1 MGDILEIKTRVC
13 LLADE
18 QRIATHLLKQVDDL
32 QKTQNILGH
41 KNIKTTAIHPP
52 LEGLSASGGFIRLGR
67 IYTHVSN
74 VAKNKIVSPLDNLKL
89 GKKNER

>member
-1 MGDILEIKTRVC
+1 MNFLADSMGDILEIKTRAC

-41 KNIKTTAIHPP
+41 KNIRTTEIYPP
-52 LEGLSASGGFIRLGR
+52 LEDSSVSGGFTLMYQTLRR
-67 IYTHVSN
+67 IN
-74 VAKNKIVSPLDNLKL
+74 C
-89 GKKNER
+89 